1 MDRGLSGH
9 GLLELGA
16 YDAYLGG
23 RLEDDALSDDA
34 LATALAGVPQV

>member
-1 MDRGLSGH
+1 MRPLQYRPSP
-9 GLLELGA
+9 LLR
-16 YDAYLGG
+16 AYLGG